1 MKYEASLIVPI
12 FNEIQT
18 LNSLCVKLKENFK
31 PFQIKYIFIDD
42 GSIDGSKDWLKKN
55 LEIIFSK
62 SEFEL
67 IFLEKN
73 YGKGY
78 AVNEGLKKIEG
89 KYTIFIDSDLEYDP
103 KDLLEMYKIILLN
116 ENITV
121 LHGSRNLG
129 SKIQLR
135 RYYLNKIAVQINT
148 MIYNFLFNQSL
159 TDLHTGSKIIKNN
172 ILKDLNLNTKGFGL
186 EIVMSSEIAKKNI
199 KIFEYGISYVERT
212 FEEGK
217 KITIIDG
224 FQSYYFLFRERFLKN
239 DIQTQFSLFYSFS
252 FMTYAGSYFGLGSGK
267 ILAVILFMITG
278 LIIALNRKVIPLSI
292 IFLSMYLGSLFSKG
306 NGKIY
311 TVILFFLVGLYL
323 SNKVKKIS
331 NKVKLNFKSKF
342 LF

>member
-103 KDLLEMYKIILLN
+103 KDLLEMYKSFVPTALVLN
-116 ENITV
+116 KSTVHFNHAKLAENIEKHFEDSF
-121 LHGSRNLG
+121 LD
-129 SKIQLR
+129 
-135 RYYLNKIAVQINT
+135 IADIFKHWL
-148 MIYNFLFNQSL
+148 Y
-159 TDLHTGSKIIKNN
+159 
-172 ILKDLNLNTKGFGL
+172 
-186 EIVMSSEIAKKNI
+186 SE
-199 KIFEYGISYVERT
+199 
-212 FEEGK
+212 
-217 KITIIDG
+217 D
-224 FQSYYFLFRERFLKN
+224 
-239 DIQTQFSLFYSFS
+239 
-252 FMTYAGSYFGLGSGK
+252 MTLD
-267 ILAVILFMITG
+267 
-278 LIIALNRKVIPLSI
+278 
-292 IFLSMYLGSLFSKG
+292 
-306 NGKIY
+306 
-311 TVILFFLVGLYL
+311 
-323 SNKVKKIS
+323 
-331 NKVKLNFKSKF
+331 
-342 LF
+342 